1 VGRKPVILLDTHA
14 LIWWVADTERLSARA
29 KRAIRGALRE
39 GYVAASAISLF
50 EIATAIRRRRLVLA
64 VPPQQWLADLRLLP
78 ELRFEPV
85 SAEIAE
91 VAGSF
96 EEAVPGDP
104 ADRIIAATAITLG
117 LKLVTADKKLR
128 RAPRLQAVW

>member
-1 VGRKPVILLDTHA
+1 MILLDTHA
-14 LIWWVADTERLSARA
+14 LVWWAADAAQLSARA
-29 KRAIRGALRE
+29 KRAIRGALRD

-50 EIATAIRRRRLVLA
+50 EIATAIRRGRLVLA
-64 VPPQQWLADLRLLP
+64 VPPEQWLADIRLLP

-96 EEAVPGDP
+96 DEAVPADPADP
-104 ADRIIAATAITLG
+104 ADRIIAATAIALR
-117 LKLVTADKKLR
+117 LKLVTADERLR
-128 RAPRLQAVW
+128 RAPRVQTVW